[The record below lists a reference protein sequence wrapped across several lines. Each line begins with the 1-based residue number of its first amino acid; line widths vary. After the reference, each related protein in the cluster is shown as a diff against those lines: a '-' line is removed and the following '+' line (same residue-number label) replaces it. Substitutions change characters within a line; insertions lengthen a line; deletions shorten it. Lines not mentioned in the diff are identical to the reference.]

1 MLTKG
6 VIGNRAADKE
16 LKMTNVE
23 KAFAELNAAQDA
35 ASIVFR
41 NLTIARNAL
50 KRSKS
55 KKNMEAFIAAEH
67 EADAA
72 LAITD
77 AAHEALD
84 AAYEADAAI
93 EAATSLAADVA
104 ASPEF
109 AF

>member
-1 MLTKG
+1 
-6 VIGNRAADKE
+6 
-16 LKMTNVE
+16 MTNVE

-55 KKNMEAFIAAEH
+55 KKNMEAFIQAEH
-67 EADAA
+67 EASCA
-72 LAITD
+72 LTITD

-84 AAYEADAAI
+84 AAYELDAAI
-93 EAATSLAADVA
+93 EAGDKIAAELA